1 MATTSK
7 SFELTRHK
15 KRVSQNSQ
23 PTNKDTSQPPLY
35 DKFVKLLNKKKERSL
50 LQGIY
55 NYYGKNFPIDYQDRF
70 KFN

>member
-23 PTNKDTSQPPLY
+23 PTNKDTS
-35 DKFVKLLNKKKERSL
+35 
-50 LQGIY
+50 
-55 NYYGKNFPIDYQDRF
+55 
-70 KFN
+70 